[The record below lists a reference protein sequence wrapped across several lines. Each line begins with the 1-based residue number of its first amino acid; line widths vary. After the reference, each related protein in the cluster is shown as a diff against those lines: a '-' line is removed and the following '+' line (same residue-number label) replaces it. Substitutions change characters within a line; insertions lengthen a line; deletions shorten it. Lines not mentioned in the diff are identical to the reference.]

1 MSSNAVRDRVN
12 TAVREDVNT
21 TAEEHAAAAQGR
33 AATAV
38 GERATAVAQGH
49 ATGSLTPVPQS
60 YTHKTRP
67 EEVLLRDWER
77 TGPDAFTVT
86 AQWPRDHA
94 FYRTRH
100 GLLDPMLLSETIRQ
114 TLPLLSHGAYAV
126 PLGHQL
132 LWQDLDWHLVDPAPE
147 IPAGPEAPATAH
159 TTPES
164 GPEAPATG
172 HTAPESGPEAPATG
186 HTAPESGP
194 EGPVALSSDPSD
206 PPTGSQARAALY
218 AGSDPAPA
226 LVELRITCPKVTYRR
241 DRAAAIALR
250 VEVLRDGAPFAVAH
264 SRFTIQDRA
273 VYERLR
279 GRYADIGAVRVLPLS
294 PPASPR
300 PVGRDGFEDVV
311 LSPTHTPDRWQLRTD
326 TTHPILFDHPVD
338 HAPGMLLLEAARQAA
353 QALAHPEAT
362 VAVGMESVFTRYA
375 ELDAPCW
382 ILADALAPDSLGRPR
397 VRVTARQNDRDI
409 FTSTVTL
416 APVPDPR

>member
-1 MSSNAVRDRVN
+1 MPSNAVQEQVTTAVQEHVT
-12 TAVREDVNT
+12 TAVREY
-21 TAEEHAAAAQGR
+21 
-33 AATAV
+33 
-38 GERATAVAQGH
+38 
-49 ATGSLTPVPQS
+49 ATGSLAPVPQS
-60 YTHKTRP
+60 YTHKTRQ
-67 EEVLLRDWER
+67 EEVLLRAWER

-86 AQWPRDHA
+86 AEWPRDHR
-94 FYRTRH
+94 FYRSRH

-132 LWQDLDWHLVDPAPE
+132 LWQDLDWHIAAPAAAPE
-147 IPAGPEAPATAH
+147 IPKGLESPLARYADSDSARYTGSDSAP
-159 TTPES
+159 TTP
-164 GPEAPATG
+164 T
-172 HTAPESGPEAPATG
+172 
-186 HTAPESGP
+186 GP
-194 EGPVALSSDPSD
+194 EGPLAL
-206 PPTGSQARAALY
+206 R
-218 AGSDPAPA
+218 AGSDPTPA

-241 DRAAAIALR
+241 DRAAAIALS
-250 VEVLRDGAPFAVAH
+250 VEVLRDGVPFATAH

-279 GRYADIGAVRVLPLS
+279 GRYADIAALRVLPLS

-311 LSPTHTPDRWQLRTD
+311 LSPTHTPDRWQLRAD
-326 TTHPILFDHPVD
+326 TTHPILFDHAVD

-353 QALAHPEAT
+353 QALAHPT
-362 VAVGMESVFTRYA
+362 PTIAVGMESTFTRYA

-382 ILADALAPDSLGRPR
+382 ILADALPADSLGRTR

-416 APVPDPR
+416 APVPAHP

>member
-1 MSSNAVRDRVN
+1 MPSNAVREHVTN
-12 TAVREDVNT
+12 AVREDV
-21 TAEEHAAAAQGR
+21 TAVVGEDAATAVQEHATAAAQGLT
-33 AATAV
+33 ATAV
-38 GERATAVAQGH
+38 GGHTAAAGAH
-49 ATGSLTPVPQS
+49 TTTAGGYTTGSPTPVPQS

-67 EEVLLRDWER
+67 EEVLLRAWER

-86 AQWPRDHA
+86 AQWPGDHA

-132 LWQDLDWHLVDPAPE
+132 LWQDLDWHLVAPAPE
-147 IPAGPEAPATAH
+147 IPAGPEPT
-159 TTPES
+159 EV
-164 GPEAPATG
+164 PEAPA
-172 HTAPESGPEAPATG
+172 
-186 HTAPESGP
+186 
-194 EGPVALSSDPSD
+194 AL
-206 PPTGSQARAALY
+206 R
-218 AGSDPAPA
+218 AGSDPAPV

-241 DRAAAIALR
+241 ERAAAIALS
-250 VEVLRDGAPFAVAH
+250 VEVLRDGVPFAAAH

-279 GRYADIGAVRVLPLS
+279 GRYADLGAVRVLPLS
-294 PPASPR
+294 PPMSPR

-311 LSPTHTPDRWQLRTD
+311 LSPTPTPDLWQLRTD
-326 TTHPILFDHPVD
+326 TTHPILFDHAVD

-353 QALAHPEAT
+353 HALTHPTPT

-375 ELDAPCW
+375 ELDVPCW
-382 ILADALAPDSLGRPR
+382 ITADMLEADSLGRSR

-416 APVPDPR
+416 APVTVQP

>member
-1 MSSNAVRDRVN
+1 MSSNAVRDH
-12 TAVREDVNT
+12 VNT
-21 TAEEHAAAAQGR
+21 TAEEHIAAAQGQ

-38 GERATAVAQGH
+38 GERATAAAQGR

-77 TGPDAFTVT
+77 TGPDAFTIT

-147 IPAGPEAPATAH
+147 ISAGPETPATAH
-159 TTPES
+159 R
-164 GPEAPATG
+164 
-172 HTAPESGPEAPATG
+172 APEPT
-186 HTAPESGP
+186 PESGP
-194 EGPVALSSDPSD
+194 EGPVASSSDL
-206 PPTGSQARAALY
+206 PTGPQIPATLY

-241 DRAAAIALR
+241 DRAAAIALS
-250 VEVLRDGAPFAVAH
+250 VEVLRDGTPFAVAH

-279 GRYADIGAVRVLPLS
+279 GRYADLGAVRVLPLS

-311 LSPTHTPDRWQLRTD
+311 LSPTPTPDRWQLRTD

-382 ILADALAPDSLGRPR
+382 ILADAVAPDSLGRTR

-416 APVPDPR
+416 APVPDAR

>member
-1 MSSNAVRDRVN
+1 MPSNAVREQVTTAVQEHVV
-12 TAVREDVNT
+12 TAVREQ
-21 TAEEHAAAAQGR
+21 AG
-33 AATAV
+33 
-38 GERATAVAQGH
+38 
-49 ATGSLTPVPQS
+49 GSLAPVPQS

-67 EEVLLRDWER
+67 EEVLLRTWER

-86 AQWPRDHA
+86 AQWPRDHR

-126 PLGHQL
+126 PFGHQL
-132 LWQDLDWHLVDPAPE
+132 LWQDLDWHIVAPGPE
-147 IPAGPEAPATAH
+147 TPAGPEGRPAPH
-159 TTPES
+159 T
-164 GPEAPATG
+164 GPDPASAG
-172 HTAPESGPEAPATG
+172 L
-186 HTAPESGP
+186 
-194 EGPVALSSDPSD
+194 EGPSALRAG
-206 PPTGSQARAALY
+206 TGT
-218 AGSDPAPA
+218 APA

-241 DRAAAIALR
+241 DRASAIALT
-250 VEVLRDGAPFAVAH
+250 VQVLRDGAPFATAR

-279 GRYADIGAVRVLPLS
+279 GRYADLAAVRVLPLS

-311 LSPTHTPDRWQLRTD
+311 LSPTHVRDRWHLRAD

-353 QALAHPEAT
+353 QALAHPAPT

-375 ELDAPCW
+375 ELDVPCW
-382 ILADALAPDSLGRPR
+382 ILADALPADALGRTR

-409 FTSTVTL
+409 FTSAVTL
-416 APVPDPR
+416 APAPADC

>member
-1 MSSNAVRDRVN
+1 MPSNTVREHVTTAVRDHV
-12 TAVREDVNT
+12 TAAVQESG
-21 TAEEHAAAAQGR
+21 AS
-33 AATAV
+33 AV
-38 GERATAVAQGH
+38 GEH
-49 ATGSLTPVPQS
+49 ATGSLAPVPQN

-67 EEVLLRDWER
+67 EEVLLRAWER
-77 TGPDAFTVT
+77 TGPDAFTIT
-86 AQWPRDHA
+86 ARWPRDHG

-147 IPAGPEAPATAH
+147 IPAGPVDMRSGLESGTEELIAPRVSDSGPEGLVALRAGS
-159 TTPES
+159 ES
-164 GPEAPATG
+164 GPEAP
-172 HTAPESGPEAPATG
+172 
-186 HTAPESGP
+186 
-194 EGPVALSSDPSD
+194 VALR
-206 PPTGSQARAALY
+206 T
-218 AGSDPAPA
+218 GSDPGPA

-241 DRAAAIALR
+241 DRASSIALA
-250 VEVLRDGAPFAVAH
+250 VEVLRDGAPFATAH

-353 QALAHPEAT
+353 QALAHPTPT
-362 VAVGMESVFTRYA
+362 VAVGMESVFSRYA

-382 ILADALAPDSLGRPR
+382 ILADALPADALGRTR
-397 VRVTARQNDRDI
+397 VRVTARQDDRDI
-409 FTSTVTL
+409 FSSTVTL
-416 APVPDPR
+416 APVSVHS

>member
-159 TTPES
+159 T
-164 GPEAPATG
+164 
-172 HTAPESGPEAPATG
+172 
-186 HTAPESGP
+186 APESGP

-206 PPTGSQARAALY
+206 TPTGPQAPAALY

-279 GRYADIGAVRVLPLS
+279 GRYADIGAVRGLPLS

-311 LSPTHTPDRWQLRTD
+311 LSPTHTSDRWQLRTD

-416 APVPDPR
+416 APVTDAL

>member
-1 MSSNAVRDRVN
+1 MPSNAVQEHVTTAVQEHVT
-12 TAVREDVNT
+12 TAVREHT
-21 TAEEHAAAAQGR
+21 
-33 AATAV
+33 
-38 GERATAVAQGH
+38 
-49 ATGSLTPVPQS
+49 TGSLAPVPQS

-67 EEVLLRDWER
+67 EEVLLRTWER

-86 AQWPRDHA
+86 AQWPRDHR

-132 LWQDLDWHLVDPAPE
+132 LWQDLDWHLVAPDPE
-147 IPAGPEAPATAH
+147 IPAGPEGPLALH
-159 TTPES
+159 T
-164 GPEAPATG
+164 GP
-172 HTAPESGPEAPATG
+172 H
-186 HTAPESGP
+186 
-194 EGPVALSSDPSD
+194 
-206 PPTGSQARAALY
+206 
-218 AGSDPAPA
+218 PAPA

-241 DRAAAIALR
+241 DRAAAIALT
-250 VEVLRDGAPFAVAH
+250 VQVLRDGAPFATAH
-264 SRFTIQDRA
+264 SRFTIQART

-279 GRYADIGAVRVLPLS
+279 GRYADIAAVRVLPLS

-311 LSPTHTPDRWQLRTD
+311 LSPTHTPDRWQLRAD

-353 QALAHPEAT
+353 QALAHPAPT

-375 ELDAPCW
+375 ELDSPCW
-382 ILADALAPDSLGRPR
+382 ILADALPADLVGRTR

-416 APVPDPR
+416 APAPAHP

>member
-1 MSSNAVRDRVN
+1 MLSNAVRDHVN
-12 TAVREDVNT
+12 TAVRDVREDTNT
-21 TAEEHAAAAQGR
+21 TAEERVAAAQGH

-38 GERATAVAQGH
+38 EGRATAAVQGH

-67 EEVLLRDWER
+67 EEVLLRAWER

-86 AQWPRDHA
+86 AQWPRDHG

-100 GLLDPMLLSETIRQ
+100 GLLDPMLLGETIRQ

-147 IPAGPEAPATAH
+147 IPAGPGGTATAH
-159 TTPES
+159 M
-164 GPEAPATG
+164 
-172 HTAPESGPEAPATG
+172 APEP
-186 HTAPESGP
+186 APESGP

-206 PPTGSQARAALY
+206 SPTGPQAPAALY

-279 GRYADIGAVRVLPLS
+279 GRYADIAAVRVLPLS

-382 ILADALAPDSLGRPR
+382 ILADVLAPDCLGRTR

-416 APVPDPR
+416 APVTDAP